1 MLGKKKVIGVCL
13 TKIDDICRGDYINR
27 LHFLCEKADCKLIVF
42 NSFSD
47 FYNDDATDKGAESVY
62 GIINYDIVD
71 VLVIIASSFHNKAVV
86 ENIVSGAKACG
97 KPVILVGGNAE
108 GCWSINSEYK
118 NAYKA
123 LINHVIKDHGVTDTF
138 YIAGMDKATD
148 IDSIT
153 RIGYYKEAI
162 EENGIP
168 FDESKIAYGEYW
180 EGPVKK
186 IIKELTA
193 DGKKPPRAIFCANDY
208 MAFAACG
215 ELKVQGYSVPEDV
228 IVTGFDGVP
237 AAEYFSPQLTTCS
250 EDTEALAELTVNAVK
265 KAVDE
270 KLPPENLTYGYKTV
284 ISESCGCKR
293 LSDVTFRDTALDLH
307 YTIDESEIHEGF
319 IYTCI
324 DHMLEIKDMNA
335 LYSAISE
342 TILENSY
349 VCLNSDFVATTIDY
363 TRKKDGPISDDLII
377 IPSKYSYSEPNF
389 TSHMDIAD
397 MVPNIE
403 SWEDD
408 NTAYYLTA
416 IHVSGDVVGYYAVRT
431 NIIRKHAMKINRVL
445 KAMGIAFNVA
455 INHFQQ
461 VKMRLSLETAE
472 MTNSVTKMPNY
483 KGLSRWFEEFSSVPE
498 NRKKAL
504 SFSVYALP
512 KYTYIQE
519 NYGMADIEEAVQFI
533 AEALKIANPSN
544 CFIAHISDDEFVVVN
559 YYSDRNT
566 VGDVIN
572 SATSVF
578 FSVVEG
584 FNSTSGKDY
593 YVEAN
598 AGCSIIE
605 ADWEKNLDA
614 YIKFANSEMYM
625 NRLKYGVGIGAR
637 EEVAPKEHYKTF
649 ELLIEK
655 NLFLYHFQPIVSA
668 KTGDIFAYE
677 ALMRTD
683 KSIAMNPL
691 EVLAAAKEYN
701 RLYDIEKATMFNV
714 MECYKIGRESFGD
727 KMVFINTIPGHFL
740 NDKDIEIFREKYGEY
755 TKNCMFEITEEK
767 SVSDDEL
774 DVIRKLCGG
783 NNVAIDDY
791 GSGHSN
797 IVNLMR
803 YAPQV
808 IKIDRFLVTD
818 IHKDQNKQM
827 FVRTTVEFA
836 KMNNIKVLAEGVET
850 SNELRMVIDLG
861 VDYIQG
867 YYTGKPSPEIINEIN
882 PEIKKEIIWA
892 NPLFGQDRS

>member
-1 MLGKKKVIGVCL
+1 MIGKKKVIGVCL
-13 TKIDDICRGDYINR
+13 TKIHDICRGDYVNR
-27 LHFLCEKADCKLIVF
+27 LHFLCEEAGCKMIVF

-47 FYNDDATDKGAESVY
+47 FYYGDASDKGAESIY

-71 VLVIIASSFHNKAVV
+71 VLVVIANSFHSTAVV
-86 ENIVSGAKACG
+86 DNIVSGAKACG
-97 KPVILVGGNAE
+97 KPVILIGGQAE
-108 GCWSINSEYK
+108 GCWSINSEYREP
-118 NAYKA
+118 YKS
-123 LINHVIKDHGVTDTF
+123 LINHVINDHGVRDVF
-138 YIAGMDKATD
+138 YIAGTTAASDTD
-148 IDSIT
+148 TIT
-153 RIGYYKEAI
+153 RLGYYKEVL

-168 FDESKIAYGEYW
+168 FDESRVAYGEYW
-180 EGPVKK
+180 EGPVKE
-186 IIKELTA
+186 IVKELTA

-215 ELKVQGYSVPEDV
+215 ELNVQGYSVPEDV

-250 EDTEALAELTVNAVK
+250 EDTETLAKLTIEVVM

-270 KLPPENLTYGYKTV
+270 KRSPEQLTYGYKTI

-293 LSDVTFRDTALDLH
+293 LSDAAFRDTALKLH
-307 YTIDESEIHEGF
+307 YEIDESEIHEEF
-319 IYTCI
+319 VYARI
-324 DHMLEIKDMNA
+324 DQMIKINDMND
-335 LYSAISE
+335 LYSRLADV
-342 TILENSY
+342 ILENSY
-349 VCLNSDFVATTIDY
+349 ICLNNNFVATTIDDSR
-363 TRKKDGPISDDLII
+363 TTLQPFSDDLVVIS
-377 IPSKYSYSEPNF
+377 SKHSYNEPDT
-389 TSHMDIAD
+389 TSYMNIAD
-397 MVPNIE
+397 MIPNIE
-403 SWEDD
+403 KWEND
-408 NTAYYLTA
+408 NAAYYLTA

-431 NIIRKHAMKINRVL
+431 DIIRKDAMKINRVL
-445 KAMGIAFNVA
+445 KAVTIAFNVA
-455 INHFQQ
+455 INHFRQ

-472 MTNSVTKMPNY
+472 MTNSITKMPNY
-483 KGLSRWFEEFSSVPE
+483 KGLSLWFEEFSSVPE
-498 NRKKAL
+498 NRKKTL

-519 NYGMADIEEAVQFI
+519 NYGMADIEDAVKFI

-544 CFIAHISDDEFVVVN
+544 CFIAHINDDEFVVVN
-559 YYSDRNT
+559 YYDNRDDVS
-566 VGDVIN
+566 DVIN
-572 SATSVF
+572 NATSVF

-584 FNSTSGKDY
+584 YNSTSGKDY

-598 AGCSIIE
+598 AGCSVIE

-625 NRLKYGVGIGAR
+625 NRLKYGVGIGVR
-637 EEVAPKEHYKTF
+637 EEIAPKEHYKAF
-649 ELLIEK
+649 DLLIEK
-655 NLFLYHFQPIVSA
+655 NLFMYFFQPIVSA

-683 KSIAMNPL
+683 KSIGMNPL

-701 RLYDIEKATMFNV
+701 RLYDVEKATMFNV
-714 MECYKIGRESFGD
+714 MERYKMERAKFGD

-740 NDKDIEIFREKYGEY
+740 NERDIEDFREKYGEY
-755 TKNCMFEITEEK
+755 MQNCMFEITEEK
-767 SVSDDEL
+767 SVSDEEL

-808 IKIDRFLVTD
+808 IKVDRFLVTD

-867 YYTGKPSPEIINEIN
+867 YYTGKPN
-882 PEIKKEIIWA
+882 PEIAAEIPQEIRKEIIWA
-892 NPLFGQDRS
+892 NPLFGQER

>member
-1 MLGKKKVIGVCL
+1 MIGKKKIIGVCL
-13 TKIDDICRGDYINR
+13 TKINDICRADYINR
-27 LHFLCEKADCKLIVF
+27 LHFLCEENDCKMIVF

-47 FYNDDATDKGAESVY
+47 FYHGDVVDNAAKSIY

-71 VLVIIASSFHNKAVV
+71 ILVVMASSFHDKKVI
-86 ENIVSGAKACG
+86 EDIVSRAKECG
-97 KPVILVGGNAE
+97 KPVIIISGKAE
-108 GCWSINSEYK
+108 GCWSINSECAD
-118 NAYKA
+118 AYKA
-123 LINHVIKDHGVTDTF
+123 MLNHVIRDHGATDTF
-138 YIAGMDKATD
+138 YIAGTD
-148 IDSIT
+148 SPNDTSTIA
-153 RIGYYKEAI
+153 RLGYYKEGL

-168 FDESKIAYGEYW
+168 FDESKVAYGEYW
-180 EGPVKK
+180 EGPVKE

-215 ELKVQGYSVPEDV
+215 ELKNNGYSVPEDV

-250 EDTEALAELTVNAVK
+250 KDTDTLAKMTIDVVK
-265 KAVDE
+265 RAVDE
-270 KLPPENLTYGYKTV
+270 KCPPEDLTYGYKTI

-293 LSDVTFRDTALDLH
+293 LSDISFRDTALDLH
-307 YTIDESEIHEGF
+307 YTVDEMEIHEEY

-324 DHMLEIKDMNA
+324 DQMLTINDMNS
-335 LYSAISE
+335 LYSNLAD
-342 TILENSY
+342 TILQNSY
-349 VCLNSDFVATTIDY
+349 VCLNNNFVATAIDY
-363 TRKKDGPISDDLII
+363 NLCKTEPFSDKLVV
-377 IPSKYSYSEPNF
+377 IPSKHSYTEAENTLDMSI
-389 TSHMDIAD
+389 TD
-397 MVPNIE
+397 MVPHFMEWLNSDTSCYI
-403 SWEDD
+403 
-408 NTAYYLTA
+408 TA
-416 IHVSGDVVGYYAVRT
+416 IHVAGEVVGYYAVKT
-431 NIIRKHAMKINRVL
+431 NIINKHSSKINRIM
-445 KAMGIAFNVA
+445 KAITIAFNVA
-455 INHFQQ
+455 INHFKQ
-461 VKMRLSLETAE
+461 VQMKLSLDTVE
-472 MTNSVTKMPNY
+472 MTNPITKMPNF
-483 KGLSRWFEEFSSVPE
+483 KGLAKWFDEFSSVEE
-498 NRKKAL
+498 NRQKAL

-519 NYGMADIEEAVQFI
+519 NYGMSDIEDAVKFI
-533 AEALKIANPSN
+533 CEALKIANPIN

-559 YYSDRNT
+559 YYNNRDDVS
-566 VGDVIN
+566 DVIN
-572 SATSVF
+572 NATSVF

-584 FNSTSGKDY
+584 YNSTSGKEY

-598 AGCSIIE
+598 AGCSVIE
-605 ADWEKNLDA
+605 VGWEKNLES
-614 YIKFANSEMYM
+614 YIKCANSEMYM
-625 NRLKYGVGIGAR
+625 NRLKYGVGIGVR
-637 EEVAPKEHYKTF
+637 EEIAPKEHYKAF
-649 ELLIEK
+649 DLLIEK
-655 NLFLYHFQPIVSA
+655 NLFMYHFQPIVNA

-683 KSIAMNPL
+683 KSIGMNPL

-701 RLYDIEKATMFNV
+701 HLYDIEKATMFNI
-714 MECYKIGRESFGD
+714 MERYSVERSKFGD

-740 NDKDIEIFREKYGEY
+740 NEADIALFREKYGKY
-755 TKNCMFEITEEK
+755 TNNCMFEITEQE

-774 DVIRKLCGG
+774 DIIRKLCGS
-783 NNVAIDDY
+783 NNIAIDDY

-808 IKIDRFLVTD
+808 IKVDRFLVTD

-850 SNELRMVIDLG
+850 SNEMRMVIDLG

-867 YYTGKPSPEIINEIN
+867 YYTGKPSPEIVQEISAD
-882 PEIKKEIIWA
+882 IKKEIVWA